1 MAWTKPINQT
11 QTART
16 GNTDISAKFF
26 FGDAAAV
33 PPNTLRVEFTV
44 LADVV
49 PGGVQQLT
57 HEQTIAASSLS
68 GAERTQ
74 LAQLLAKLR
83 DDALTALGFVNA

>member
-16 GNTDISAKFF
+16 GNADISARFF

-33 PPNTLRVEFTV
+33 PPNTLRVEFDV
-44 LADVV
+44 IADVV
-49 PGGVQQLT
+49 PGGVQRLT
-57 HEQTIAASSLS
+57 HEQAVASSSLT

-74 LAQLLAKLR
+74 LNQLLAKLR
-83 DDALTALGFVNA
+83 DDALTALGFTNV